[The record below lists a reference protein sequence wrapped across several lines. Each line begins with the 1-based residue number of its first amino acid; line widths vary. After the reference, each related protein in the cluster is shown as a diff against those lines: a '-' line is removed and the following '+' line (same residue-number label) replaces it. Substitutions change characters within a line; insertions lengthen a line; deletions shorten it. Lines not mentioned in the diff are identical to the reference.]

1 MSIVTHLWTYLS
13 LFDVVFGVERPFWIL
28 NGTLMLNGIL
38 VLNGLLAAGQAS
50 RSRRPPGVLRRVRAF
65 PRLAVQ
71 AVILMQ
77 PLEGVD
83 LEGHAVARRSP
94 RGVDYH
100 AKEVVSRNAHV
111 TPASWH
117 SA

>member
-13 LFDVVFGVERPFWIL
+13 LFVVVFGVERPFWML

-71 AVILMQ
+71 AVILEN
-77 PLEGVD
+77 LLFYLFWGGTWRLGE
-83 LEGHAVARRSP
+83 LAL
-94 RGVDYH
+94 
-100 AKEVVSRNAHV
+100 
-111 TPASWH
+111 
-117 SA
+117 